1 MKKKNINITGQEI
14 RDWRKEN
21 GISQKQMAELIGIK
35 SPSLCQFE
43 KGKNSLSNEVLGKIK
58 SIMGDG
64 KALLTGQKKAAEDD
78 SNQIISDDEAG
89 INEDNGYTEGE
100 IAMIHRSDIEYLGEK
115 EYDGNSL
122 DSEMEDISSDPEE
135 DDRDKRIKEFSGDD
149 EFNPESMMFDPMSF
163 DVNRKQFAAIKQS
176 AINMASQSKESLRC
190 LVNFYYQYQGQ
201 RIANDDRIKK
211 ISKGMNQN
219 GDKDSMLALQYLAD
233 INREMEHQ
241 LKLMLGAY
249 SVTTKVGRW
258 LNDIVGIGPCIS
270 AGLLA
275 YFEVTEKM
283 KTAQNFYNYSGLN
296 DNNIP
301 WLSKDDVKKVMGK
314 ADEIIKERVE
324 ERKAAYAT
332 FQNPKYTRIMKKLA
346 TTSMDQSYQVLVH
359 GYSNA
364 TISDGIRA
372 ILEESSITESLR
384 DEFIKDL
391 IEDCGKYEY
400 GPRTWYN
407 TIVYEFNAKEPSPEY
422 LITIAIL
429 THRTYKNIFNGAI
442 DKTKSGNGRR
452 TYDRLSKFLNMPPY
466 LKELKVLCFKIEDSF
481 AKQISRGSLYGKLY
495 KQRKEYELAKNERGD
510 YKEQAYELAK
520 KTTKKDLKKF
530 YLEEGK
536 LTNKHID
543 RRARRWACKIFI
555 SHLFDAMYIDKFGKT
570 PDLPAVFD
578 MGGHLDFIAPE
589 VPYAKYWPNY
599 EDTRNVANVSLD
611 YTPDYTY
618 SFNIKNFKDW
628 ATLMDETNPKKMG
641 DADNSDDMD
650 DLEEPILATLG

>member
-1 MKKKNINITGQEI
+1 MKKKNINITGQEV
-14 RDWRKEN
+14 REWRKEN

-78 SNQIISDDEAG
+78 SNQLIPDDEAG
-89 INEDNGYTEGE
+89 IGEDNGYTEGE

-115 EYDGNSL
+115 EYDGTSL

-135 DDRDKRIKEFSGDD
+135 TDRDKRIKEFSGDD

-314 ADEIIKERVE
+314 ADEIIKER
-324 ERKAAYAT
+324 
-332 FQNPKYTRIMKKLA
+332 I
-346 TTSMDQSYQVLVH
+346 
-359 GYSNA
+359 
-364 TISDGIRA
+364 
-372 ILEESSITESLR
+372 
-384 DEFIKDL
+384 DE
-391 IEDCGKYEY
+391 
-400 GPRTWYN
+400 
-407 TIVYEFNAKEPSPEY
+407 
-422 LITIAIL
+422 
-429 THRTYKNIFNGAI
+429 
-442 DKTKSGNGRR
+442 
-452 TYDRLSKFLNMPPY
+452 
-466 LKELKVLCFKIEDSF
+466 
-481 AKQISRGSLYGKLY
+481 
-495 KQRKEYELAKNERGD
+495 
-510 YKEQAYELAK
+510 
-520 KTTKKDLKKF
+520 
-530 YLEEGK
+530 
-536 LTNKHID
+536 
-543 RRARRWACKIFI
+543 
-555 SHLFDAMYIDKFGKT
+555 
-570 PDLPAVFD
+570 
-578 MGGHLDFIAPE
+578 
-589 VPYAKYWPNY
+589 
-599 EDTRNVANVSLD
+599 
-611 YTPDYTY
+611 
-618 SFNIKNFKDW
+618 
-628 ATLMDETNPKKMG
+628 
-641 DADNSDDMD
+641 
-650 DLEEPILATLG
+650 